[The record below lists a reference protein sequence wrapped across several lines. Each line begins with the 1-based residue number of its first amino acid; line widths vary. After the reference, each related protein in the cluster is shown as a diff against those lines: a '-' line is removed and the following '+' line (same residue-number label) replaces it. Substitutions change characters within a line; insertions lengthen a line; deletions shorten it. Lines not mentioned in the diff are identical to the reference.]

1 MNNRKSN
8 NNKKKAFSIIILLL
22 LILISVVAVAFK
34 FFGNSKSGIEID
46 GNAKD
51 YVSEAKVPEDYD
63 ESKILIP
70 GFGNINVEKNYKE
83 KGMQLF
89 NPEKNDVYFK
99 YELTLKET
107 NEIICTTNLIPP
119 GKSVEVFPWENI
131 PEGSYTLIANIR
143 TYSIENPETELNGAN
158 VEIKMD
164 IY

>member
-1 MNNRKSN
+1 M
-8 NNKKKAFSIIILLL
+8 NNKKKVFLVIILLILVL
-22 LILISVVAVAFK
+22 LLSCK
-34 FFGNSKSGIEID
+34 FWKGTKNGIVID

-51 YVSEAKVPEDYD
+51 YTAELELPEAYD

-119 GKSVEVFPWENI
+119 GKSVEVFPWDNI
-131 PEGSYTLIANIR
+131 PEGSYNLIVNIR
-143 TYSIENPETELNGAN
+143 TYSIEDPKTELNGAN
-158 VEIKMD
+158 VVIKMD
-164 IY
+164 IH